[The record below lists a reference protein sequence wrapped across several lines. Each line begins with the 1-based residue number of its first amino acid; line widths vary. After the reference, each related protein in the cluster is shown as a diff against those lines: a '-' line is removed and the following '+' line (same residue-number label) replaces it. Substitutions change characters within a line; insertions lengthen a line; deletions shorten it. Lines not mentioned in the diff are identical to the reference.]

1 MSDDAQPEDEAV
13 ELEVG
18 LVGPDPQLDAPRHP
32 PTAPQQHVASAP
44 QPGAGQHSG
53 GVAEPATQRPA
64 DALQSPSAQ
73 HADGLVQGPEPQHA
87 GGIGEGPGPQH
98 STPPVEPGP
107 QHAPSGVTA
116 GPQHAASPLQPGPQH
131 AAPDLSP
138 GRGPWGKLRHL
149 RAINPRRYVA
159 IVTCTGVAAV
169 TIAGVAVFTATQTD
183 DPPNRITA
191 ATEAPTTAESTTGVA
206 PVVTTAGSTGA
217 SVTIATVAPAPV
229 ATDAPTTTVSATT
242 TEAPTTTLAPSF
254 AGTYTVQLADEQA
267 GSGPLVPGPA
277 GQPQAWTFT
286 GPCDGVAACTL
297 TNGAV
302 EVPQDHVSP
311 FSGQSQPIV
320 LTATGNGD
328 YSGSFPFDDPDCKG
342 TQSVT
347 ATFTAGATGS
357 VAVGG
362 TFAYTLN
369 GGQTCSN
376 TVYTFTSTYTGVMA

>member
-1 MSDDAQPEDEAV
+1 MSDDAKPEHEGA
-13 ELEVG
+13 EREVG
-18 LVGPDPQLDAPRHP
+18 LVGPDPRLDAPSHP
-32 PTAPQQHVASAP
+32 TTAPQQHGASAP
-44 QPGAGQHSG
+44 QPGAGQHVG

-73 HADGLVQGPEPQHA
+73 HTDGFVRGPNPQHA

-98 STPPVEPGP
+98 QPPSVEAGP

-149 RAINPRRYVA
+149 RVINPRRYIA
-159 IVTCTGVAAV
+159 IVTSAGVAAV
-169 TIAGVAVFTATQTD
+169 TIAGVAVYTATQTD
-183 DPPNRITA
+183 DPPNRITS
-191 ATEAPTTAESTTGVA
+191 ATEAPTTTVATTGV
-206 PVVTTAGSTGA
+206 TTAESAG
-217 SVTIATVAPAPV
+217 ATVTVPTVVPVPV
-229 ATDAPTTTVSATT
+229 ATDAATTTAAATTTV
-242 TEAPTTTLAPSF
+242 APTTTLALSF
-254 AGTYTVQLADEQA
+254 AGTYTVQLADEQS

-277 GQPQAWTFT
+277 GQPQAWTFA
-286 GPCDGVAACTL
+286 GPCDGVGACTL

-320 LTATGNGD
+320 LTPTGNGD
-328 YSGSFPFDDPDCKG
+328 YRGSFPFDDPGCTG

-347 ATFTAGATGS
+347 ATFTAGATRS
-357 VAVGG
+357 VAVRG
-362 TFAYTLN
+362 TFDYTLN
-369 GGQTCSN
+369 GSQPCSN
-376 TVYTFTSTYTGVMA
+376 AVYTFTSSYTGVTA